1 MNTAGTHRGPGSRHG
16 TGTSECDG
24 RRTGGSGADESSGAE
39 GREDARPWS
48 VPPPYDASGAS
59 LSAHSDAIGQMMAGR
74 ARLWLGPFEPPPRLP
89 AGWEDTALV
98 VPTSGSTGIARAV
111 ALDLQALLA
120 SQDATAQ
127 LLAEDP
133 ALAASSG
140 HGFWLPLLPPTHIAG
155 VQVIARAHRTAQAL
169 ELGSAA
175 LPHPLPDLRGHFDSA
190 AFVALAEPALEQA
203 EEAGLPALTSLVPTQ
218 LTRIVTGAT
227 GADARARAVL
237 RRFAAVLVGGAATR
251 DDVLARARAQRIAV
265 RTTYG
270 SSETAGGCVYD
281 RRCLP
286 GVHLRLQSPDAD
298 GAGRLVISSPTL
310 ATGYLT
316 ADGDADTTS
325 FAGPSTSSPS
335 GSGIRRDLPEG
346 ASAPLRSFTTS
357 DLATIEDDGAL
368 TVLGRADDVIN
379 TGGRKVLPQ
388 DVERALDRS
397 LMLRGLVRA
406 GVVVGVEDRDWG
418 QRVEALVTL
427 EPGVEPDEAPALVRA
442 ALRTAEVP
450 SHQIPKRVHVV
461 EQLPLLGIGKI
472 DRAAARALAAGRA
485 GP

>member
-1 MNTAGTHRGPGSRHG
+1 
-16 TGTSECDG
+16 
-24 RRTGGSGADESSGAE
+24 
-39 GREDARPWS
+39 
-48 VPPPYDASGAS
+48 
-59 LSAHSDAIGQMMAGR
+59 
-74 ARLWLGPFEPPPRLP
+74 PPPRLP

-346 ASAPLRSFTTS
+346 ASAPLRSLPPRH
-357 DLATIEDDGAL
+357 DR
-368 TVLGRADDVIN
+368 GRRPPD
-379 TGGRKVLPQ
+379 
-388 DVERALDRS
+388 
-397 LMLRGLVRA
+397 RA
-406 GVVVGVEDRDWG
+406 GPGRRRDQFRG
-418 QRVEALVTL
+418 AGSAA
-427 EPGVEPDEAPALVRA
+427 PGRGAGPRPLPD
-442 ALRTAEVP
+442 
-450 SHQIPKRVHVV
+450 
-461 EQLPLLGIGKI
+461 
-472 DRAAARALAAGRA
+472 AARAGARRGGGRRRGPRLGATGRGPGHPRAGGRA
-485 GP
+485 R

>member
-1 MNTAGTHRGPGSRHG
+1 MSTGALGGPGSSHG
-16 TGTSECDG
+16 PDG
-24 RRTGGSGADESSGAE
+24 QEDPLPWLVPSS
-39 GREDARPWS
+39 
-48 VPPPYDASGAS
+48 YDASAAS

-74 ARLWLGPFEPPPRLP
+74 ARLWLGPFDPPSELP
-89 AGWEDTALV
+89 AGFEDTALV
-98 VPTSGSTGIARAV
+98 VPTSGSTGVAKAV
-111 ALDLQALLA
+111 ALSRTALLA

-133 ALAASSG
+133 GLAASGG
-140 HGFWLPLLPPTHIAG
+140 HGVWLPLLPPTHIAG
-155 VQVIARAHRTAQAL
+155 VQVIARAHRTAQV
-169 ELGSAA
+169 LGLDSAA
-175 LPHPLPDLRGHFDSA
+175 LPRPFPDLRGHFDSA

-203 EEAGLPALTSLVPTQ
+203 EAAGLPALTSLVPTQ

-251 DDVLARARAQRIAV
+251 GEVLARARAQRIAV

-286 GVHLRLQSPDAD
+286 GVGLHLQSPDAD

-316 ADGDADTTS
+316 ADGHPDTAPFADP
-325 FAGPSTSSPS
+325 ASPS
-335 GSGIRRDLPEG
+335 APRTGTGPDLSEG
-346 ASAPLRSFTTS
+346 AAAPLRSFTTS
-357 DLATIEDDGAL
+357 DLATIDEDGAL
-368 TVLGRADDVIN
+368 AVLGRADDVIN

-388 DVERALDRS
+388 DVERVLDRS

-418 QRVEALVTL
+418 QRVEALITL
-427 EPGVEPDEAPALVRA
+427 EPGLDPQEAPALVRA
-442 ALRTAEVP
+442 ALRTSEVP

-472 DRAAARALAAGRA
+472 DRAAARALAAERS